1 MATCSKV
8 SRYVEKCEHFIKSY
22 VPKKEVAE
30 ALGMS
35 ARNLYRVYK
44 IMPRK
49 IINAVKAND
58 DERIII
64 DEDAY
69 GKLTFFRKDNGI

>member
-8 SRYVEKCEHFIKSY
+8 SRDVEACEHFIKSY
-22 VPKKEVAE
+22 VSKKEAAE

-35 ARNLYRVYK
+35 ERNIYRVYK

-58 DERIII
+58 EERIII

-69 GKLTFFRKDNGI
+69 GRLAFFRKDNGI

>member
-1 MATCSKV
+1 LATCRKV
-8 SRYVEKCEHFIKSY
+8 SRDVEECEHFIKSY
-22 VPKKEVAE
+22 MSKKEVSE

-35 ARNLYRVYK
+35 ERNLFRVYK

-58 DERIII
+58 EERIII